1 MSSEVLYNNQV
12 ISFLEELWGDGF
24 LSPGGSDEVKKVLEG
39 IKIKDQRVLDIGS
52 GSGAC
57 AVLLAQNYLAEQVV
71 GIDVE
76 PPVCDAARNHVLAA
90 GLSEKISIELVSPGQ
105 LPFEDASFEVVF
117 SKDSI
122 IHIPDKSALASDVF
136 RVLKPG
142 GQFAASDWLI
152 SHDGKPSPEMS
163 EYIKAE
169 GLDFAMASPGAYQ
182 EALVTAGFV
191 EIELVNRNPWY
202 SKIAAKEL
210 EWLKGPDRQ
219 DLSKRHGK
227 EFIDHQIEIWTK
239 LVGVLK
245 SGEHCP
251 HHIRAKK
258 SLDS

>member
-1 MSSEVLYNNQV
+1 MSDEILYHSQM
-12 ISFLEELWGDGF
+12 ISFLGELWGDGF
-24 LSPGGSDEVKKVLEG
+24 LSPGGAEEVKKVLEG

-57 AVLLAQNYLAEQVV
+57 AVLLAKNYFAKQVV

-76 PPVCDAARNHVLAA
+76 PPVCDAARDYVSAA

-105 LPFEDASFEVVF
+105 LPFEDGSFQVVF

-122 IHIPDKSALASDVF
+122 IHIQDKSALAADVF

-152 SHDGKPSPEMS
+152 SHGGQPSPEMS

-169 GLDFAMASPGAYQ
+169 GLDFAMASPSEYM
-182 EALVTAGFV
+182 EALVKAGFV

-202 SKIAAKEL
+202 SKIAVNEL
-210 EWLKGPDRQ
+210 EWLKGPERK
-219 DLSKRHGK
+219 DLSKRHG
-227 EFIDHQIEIWTK
+227 ENFINHQVEIWTK
-239 LVGVLK
+239 LVQVLK

-251 HHIRAKK
+251 HHIRAKRP
-258 SLDS
+258 

>member
-1 MSSEVLYNNQV
+1 MSDEILYHSQM

-24 LSPGGSDEVKKVLEG
+24 LSPGGADEVSKVLEG
-39 IKIKDQRVLDIGS
+39 VNIKDRIVLDIGS

-57 AVLLAQNYLAEQVV
+57 SLLLANNYLAKKVV

-76 PPVCDAARNHVLAA
+76 LPVCEAAQARILAA
-90 GLSEKISIELVSPGQ
+90 GSSEKVSIELVSPGV
-105 LPFEDASFEVVF
+105 LPFENSTYDVVF

-122 IHIPDKSALASDVF
+122 IHIPDKSALATDVF

-152 SHDGKPSPEMS
+152 SHGGKPSPEMS

-169 GLDFAMASPGAYQ
+169 GLDFAMASPGEYQ
-182 EALVTAGFV
+182 KALVAAGFV

-202 SKIAAKEL
+202 SKIAANEL
-210 EWLKGPDRQ
+210 EWLKGPYRK
-219 DLSKRHGK
+219 DLSERHGK
-227 EFIDHQIEIWTK
+227 EFIDHQVEIWTK
-239 LVGVLK
+239 LVGVLI

-258 SLDS
+258 P

>member
-1 MSSEVLYNNQV
+1 MSNEVLYNNQV

-39 IKIKDQRVLDIGS
+39 IKIKNQRVLDIGS

-57 AVLLAQNYLAEQVV
+57 SVLLAKNYLAKQVV

-76 PPVCDAARNHVLAA
+76 PPVCDAARDHVLAA

-105 LPFEDASFEVVF
+105 LPFEDGSFEVVF

-142 GQFAASDWLI
+142 GHFAASDWLI
-152 SHDGKPSPEMS
+152 SHGGKPSPEMS

-169 GLDFAMASPGAYQ
+169 GLDFAMASPSRYAN
-182 EALVTAGFV
+182 AMKRAGFID
-191 EIELVNRNPWY
+191 IELVNRNSWY
-202 SKIAAKEL
+202 ATEADKEL
-210 EWLKGPDRQ
+210 QWLKGPKRSELQ
-219 DLSKRHGK
+219 ERHGK
-227 EFIDHQIEIWTK
+227 DFIDHQVEIWSK
-239 LVGVLK
+239 LVTVLK

-251 HHIRAKK
+251 HHIRARKPF
-258 SLDS
+258 

>member
-1 MSSEVLYNNQV
+1 M
-12 ISFLEELWGDGF
+12 
-24 LSPGGSDEVKKVLEG
+24 
-39 IKIKDQRVLDIGS
+39 
-52 GSGAC
+52 
-57 AVLLAQNYLAEQVV
+57 
-71 GIDVE
+71 
-76 PPVCDAARNHVLAA
+76 LAA

-105 LPFEDASFEVVF
+105 LPFEDGSFEVVF

-169 GLDFAMASPGAYQ
+169 GLDFAMASPGEYQ
-182 EALVTAGFV
+182 KALVTAGFV

-202 SKIAAKEL
+202 SKVAAKEL
-210 EWLKGPDRQ
+210 EWLKGPNRQ
-219 DLSKRHGK
+219 DLAKRHGK
-227 EFIDHQIEIWTK
+227 EFIDHQIEIWMK

-258 SLDS
+258 PLDS

>member
-1 MSSEVLYNNQV
+1 MSNEVLYNNQV

-24 LSPGGSDEVKKVLEG
+24 LSPGGSNEVEKVLEG
-39 IKIKDQRVLDIGS
+39 VNIKDQRVLDIGS

-57 AVLLAQNYLAEQVV
+57 AVLLAKSYLAKKVV

-76 PPVCDAARNHVLAA
+76 PPVCDAARNRVIEA
-90 GLSEKISIELVSPGQ
+90 GLSEQISIELVSPGK
-105 LPFEDASFEVVF
+105 LPFEDGSFDVVF

-136 RVLKPG
+136 RLLKPG
-142 GQFAASDWLI
+142 GYFAASDWLI
-152 SHDGKPSPEMS
+152 SHGGKPSPEMS

-169 GLDFAMASPGAYQ
+169 GLDFAMASPGEYH

-210 EWLKGPDRQ
+210 EWLKGSDRQ
-219 DLSKRHGK
+219 GLSKRHGK

-239 LVGVLK
+239 LVGVLE

>member
-1 MSSEVLYNNQV
+1 MSNEVLYNNQV

-57 AVLLAQNYLAEQVV
+57 AGLLAKNYLAKQVV

-76 PPVCDAARNHVLAA
+76 PPVCDAARDYVSAA

-105 LPFEDASFEVVF
+105 LPFEDGSFQVVF

-122 IHIPDKSALASDVF
+122 IHIPDKSALALDVF

-142 GQFAASDWLI
+142 GQFVASDWLI

-169 GLDFAMASPGAYQ
+169 GLDFAMASPGEYKD
-182 EALVTAGFV
+182 ALVKAGFV
-191 EIELVNRNPWY
+191 EIELVNSNPWY
-202 SKIAAKEL
+202 SKIAANEL
-210 EWLKGPDRQ
+210 EWLKGPYRK
-219 DLSKRHGK
+219 DLSERHGK
-227 EFIDHQIEIWTK
+227 EFIDHQVEIWTK
-239 LVGVLK
+239 LVGVLI

-258 SLDS
+258 P